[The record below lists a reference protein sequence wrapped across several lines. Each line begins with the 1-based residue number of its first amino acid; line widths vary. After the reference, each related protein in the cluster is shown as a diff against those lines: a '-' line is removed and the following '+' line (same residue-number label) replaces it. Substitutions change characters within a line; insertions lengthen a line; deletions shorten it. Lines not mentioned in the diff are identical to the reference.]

1 MKQNVSKIKRIALT
15 TMVVAC
21 AFSSIA
27 AISASAETYEKLDKT
42 VNGKHI
48 YALAERYS
56 GYSKIS
62 ASSYS
67 GPTEIKIFMESQQK
81 NSSGKWIYPNVETD
95 YSTSTSK
102 SKRIN
107 AQSGYSVVITYGT
120 VKFGGVG
127 TYQMYKR

>member
-1 MKQNVSKIKRIALT
+1 MAVVCAL
-15 TMVVAC
+15 
-21 AFSSIA
+21 SSIT

-95 YSTSTSK
+95 YFSSTSK

-107 AQSGYSVVITYGT
+107 AQSGYSVVITLEQLNSAGS
-120 VKFGGVG
+120 VHIRCIKDSFGKLVG
-127 TYQMYKR
+127 E

>member
-1 MKQNVSKIKRIALT
+1 MKQKVSKIKRIALT
-15 TMVVAC
+15 TLAAVC
-21 AFSSIA
+21 ALSSVA

-67 GPTEIKIFMESQQK
+67 EPTEIKIFMESQQK
-81 NSSGKWIYPNVETD
+81 TPVE
-95 YSTSTSK
+95 
-102 SKRIN
+102 I
-107 AQSGYSVVITYGT
+107 GYIQMLKLTILPQQ
-120 VKFGGVG
+120 VKASA
-127 TYQMYKR
+127 